1 MDPLSRRR
9 ILTAGAGAAGGLAA
23 LSVGTA
29 ANALAAT
36 AAQPARVSPIGNDP
50 GPHDPARDSEGPD
63 LVNPPRTDHG
73 TLPNLKF
80 SFSDSHVRETDGGW
94 TRQVTE
100 RELGISK
107 SIAGVDMRL
116 VPGGVREM
124 HWHKQSEWSIMLAG
138 TARITAVD
146 QNGRNFIDDVNEDDL
161 WYFPAGV
168 PHSIQALDQGCEFL
182 LVFDDGSFNEDST
195 FLISDWFKH
204 VPPDVL
210 AKNFGVPASN
220 FGHTPDPEERYM
232 FPMPVPGP
240 IASDRIIG
248 NGTVPES
255 FSFRPSTVTPLTFRS
270 SSVRIVDSSNFKAAK
285 TIAAAIVEVEPGGMR
300 ELHWHPNTDEWQY
313 YISGQ
318 ARMGVFGASEDAR
331 TFDYRAGDVGYVP
344 FAMGHYIENTGSTPL
359 RFLEMFKAP
368 RFEDV
373 SLNQWMA
380 LTPPELVKGHLK
392 LSDQVMKALSK
403 TKHTV
408 VPA

>member
-116 VPGGVREM
+116 IPGGVREM
-124 HWHKQSEWSIMLAG
+124 HWHKQGEWSMMLAG

-146 QNGRNFIDDVNEDDL
+146 QNGRNFIDDVNEGDL
-161 WYFPAGV
+161 WYFPSGV

-240 IASDRIIG
+240 IAADRIIG

-270 SSVRIVDSSNFKAAK
+270 SSVRVVDSSNFKAAK
-285 TIAAAIVEVEPGGMR
+285 TLAAGIVEVEPGGMR

-318 ARMGVFGASEDAR
+318 GRMGVFGASGDAR